1 MTVRAVAV
9 LVDAPI
15 SDAVVT
21 IVVEVAT
28 IAHHVMIEQCNML
41 LITDHFK
48 AFEGTPI
55 PMDISKIMVDTAT
68 KTSSEEVA
76 DATNSPIRD
85 VETQDGEIL
94 AETMEDP
101 ILVEAMVE
109 EAPILALRT
118 ITIPISL
125 TTKVEEDQM
134 MALRT
139 ITIPSSLTTEMHS
152 AGHESL
158 PFVYDTVHGVERRG
172 HQRPLID
179 GPNPDEATDHGFGRR
194 TPMVVTT
201 SSLTLAFFFLGRTE
215 LEIFKIQFLEETN
228 WRF

>member
-1 MTVRAVAV
+1 MAVRAVVV

-68 KTSSEEVA
+68 KTSSEVA
-76 DATNSPIRD
+76 AGATISPFRD
-85 VETQDGEIL
+85 VETQG
-94 AETMEDP
+94 
-101 ILVEAMVE
+101 
-109 EAPILALRT
+109 
-118 ITIPISL
+118 
-125 TTKVEEDQM
+125 
-134 MALRT
+134 
-139 ITIPSSLTTEMHS
+139 
-152 AGHESL
+152 
-158 PFVYDTVHGVERRG
+158 RG
-172 HQRPLID
+172 KPGRNNGRPNPD
-179 GPNPDEATDHGFGRR
+179 RGNGGRGPNPDEATDHGFGRR

-201 SSLTLAFFFLGRTE
+201 SSLTLAFFFL
-215 LEIFKIQFLEETN
+215 EETTWTFEGYN
-228 WRF
+228 S

>member
-1 MTVRAVAV
+1 MAVRAVAV

-55 PMDISKIMVDTAT
+55 LMDISKIMVDTAT

-85 VETQDGEIL
+85 VETQDGKSWQKQWK
-94 AETMEDP
+94 TQSWSRQQWK
-101 ILVEAMVE
+101 
-109 EAPILALRT
+109 RT
-118 ITIPISL
+118 
-125 TTKVEEDQM
+125 K
-134 MALRT
+134 
-139 ITIPSSLTTEMHS
+139 
-152 AGHESL
+152 
-158 PFVYDTVHGVERRG
+158 
-172 HQRPLID
+172 
-179 GPNPDEATDHGFGRR
+179 
-194 TPMVVTT
+194 
-201 SSLTLAFFFLGRTE
+201 
-215 LEIFKIQFLEETN
+215 
-228 WRF
+228 